1 MHGGVVGEGHG
12 APKGN
17 QNGVGHGAPAG
28 NTNAKTH
35 GLFSKSLGAHGLEVY
50 DQAKGMGDED
60 VARDAAHFALAK
72 IAEAF
77 GQDREFK
84 GAVGLVAEF
93 LDQCVDAEKITALTA
108 ERVLMRMSEPDIVAL
123 GKALGPIKSLLD
135 FKKLGE
141 GDEDERDPLEA
152 LTTALKESLNG

>member
-12 APKGN
+12 APLGN
-17 QNGVGHGAPAG
+17 RNGVGHGPPTG

-50 DQAKGMGDED
+50 GQAKGMSDED
-60 VARDAAHFALAK
+60 AARDAAHFALAK

-84 GAVGLVAEF
+84 GATGLVAEF
-93 LDQCVDAEKITALTA
+93 LDQCVAAERISESTA

-123 GKALGPIKSLLD
+123 GKALAPIKSLLD
-135 FKKLGE
+135 FKKVGE
-141 GDEDERDPLEA
+141 GDGDERDPLEA
-152 LTTALKESLNG
+152 LTTALKASLNS